1 VGSSAAAGLSMSFGA
16 GAKSFPP
23 HAIRMTC
30 DVPGGPIEAPD
41 TGYPIDRSGVVMHF
55 TSMRT
60 NPIRPHRAMTAHQSF
75 AHSHAPDRRRCQHRQ
90 LGMGGKGGGS
100 GLGGAKIDTDSVRM
114 TYLRTSNVDLTP
126 RIKPFVQ
133 TSGIEFGMSN
143 CRRVVKK
150 RCELKSSRDAGG
162 RVGC

>member
-1 VGSSAAAGLSMSFGA
+1 MSVGA
-16 GAKSFPP
+16 GAKNFPP

-41 TGYPIDRSGVVMHF
+41 TGYPIGRPGVVMHF

-60 NPIRPHRAMTAHQSF
+60 NLIRPHRAMTAHQPF

-133 TSGIEFGMSN
+133 TTGIEIPD
-143 CRRVVKK
+143 V
-150 RCELKSSRDAGG
+150 ELPAGG
-162 RVGC
+162 EEAMRAEILARCWRPRRALISLNDDAA